1 MFNWMKPKRP
11 IAPFSAG
18 NPGRGASFQTAF
30 AKGGR
35 TWTEDGD
42 TLTSLATAIK
52 AQRLKYKRG
61 ESHLELDNELVV
73 RPQIVIVQPQDDG
86 SVETTTTIEINHPQ
100 LCPNGTFEY
109 QHSLGESVEDSLQK
123 GFASWVDTDL
133 LVFAEAAGEKM
144 EICPTLQFDMPADGS
159 SASNRRQVVLGPPLH
174 ATTQDP
180 PNNTDDG
187 HGFCPCCLFTNT
199 KDAFQDQLRGSEFH
213 GIRLF
218 AARDATGIAQA
229 DCRIN
234 GLDWAPGAA
243 ALLKYVATWPD
254 RGFEYRKQFV
264 VIRTITAW
272 ETP

>member
-1 MFNWMKPKRP
+1 MFNWIKPKRP
-11 IAPFSAG
+11 LAPFSAG

-30 AKGGR
+30 ANGGR
-35 TWTEDGD
+35 TWTEDCD

-52 AQRLKYKRG
+52 AQGLKYKRG
-61 ESHLELDNELVV
+61 EAHLELDNGLVV

-86 SVETTTTIEINHPQ
+86 SVETTTTIEVNHPQ

-109 QHSLGESVEDSLQK
+109 QHSVGDSVEDSLKK
-123 GFASWVDTDL
+123 GFAGWVDTDL
-133 LVFAEAAGEKM
+133 LVFVEATREKV
-144 EICPTLQFDMPADGS
+144 EICPTLQFDLPGGGS

-180 PNNTDDG
+180 PTTDDQ
-187 HGFCPCCLFTNT
+187 HAFCPCCLFTNT
-199 KDAFQDQLRGSEFH
+199 QDAFQSQLEGREFH

-218 AARDATGIAQA
+218 AARDTNGIAQA
-229 DCRIN
+229 DCRVN

-264 VIRTITAW
+264 AIRTVPA
-272 ETP
+272 